1 MTRQKPEHINQFPHR
16 TKGNPTVF
24 WLQLTTLLLIN
35 GLVYG
40 IAFTRSPRPQHG
52 NAGDGG
58 YTVWQLIDHV
68 NAGHRLT
75 GLEDEPTGRHH
86 LRDPARH
93 VPLPPHLRRD
103 D

>member
-1 MTRQKPEHINQFPHR
+1 MKE
-16 TKGNPTVF
+16 NPIVF
-24 WLQLTTLLLIN
+24 WLQLVTLLLIN

-40 IAFTRSPRPQHG
+40 IAFTRSPRPQHE

-68 NAGHRLT
+68 NAEHRLD
-75 GLEDEPTGRHH
+75 DEPTGRHH
-86 LRDPARH
+86 LRDPSRH
-93 VPLPPHLRRD
+93 IPLPPHLRRD